1 MSTDHRSHDEDI
13 PRFDP
18 WLGVMA
24 SSVVPVIVALYV
36 HSRYL
41 VPLIVATVL
50 LFIASLVMLR
60 RQNLRQRR
68 DSEKDSLRHPRSESV
83 TCSFNGERLEM
94 EGAEP

>member
-1 MSTDHRSHDEDI
+1 MPIGLHPHDEDI

-24 SSVVPVIVALYV
+24 SSLIPVIVALYV
-36 HSRYL
+36 HSRFS
-41 VPLIVATVL
+41 VPLIIATVV

-60 RQNLRQRR
+60 RQTLRQRR
-68 DSEKDSLRHPRSESV
+68 DSDKHSPPHPQSESV
-83 TCSFNGERLEM
+83 HSFNRTPVEI